1 MSDSE
6 MDAGEEIC
14 PADCDPEIFSKVL
27 ELRERKLDDEDM
39 LAEIQKAIEAF
50 KKENESLIK
59 KEKVIRQSLKT
70 TESEI
75 QDFQTQKQQ
84 KLNELDVV
92 VNKEEDGGS

>member
-1 MSDSE
+1 